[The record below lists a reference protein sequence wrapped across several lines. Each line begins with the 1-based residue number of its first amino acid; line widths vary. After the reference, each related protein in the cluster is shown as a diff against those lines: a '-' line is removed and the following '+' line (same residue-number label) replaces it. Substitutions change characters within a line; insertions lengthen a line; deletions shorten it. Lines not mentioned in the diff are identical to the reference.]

1 MATIEKRGNL
11 QWRAKIRRKGYPPQG
26 ATFATKGA
34 ADAWARQ
41 IETEMDKGVF
51 VSRLEAER
59 TTLAEALDR
68 YEQEVTPAKK
78 GWKQESYRIGLWR
91 KHPLSARSLASIRSS
106 DLAQWRDERLKH
118 GYSPITVRNDV
129 NLISHVFTIA
139 IKRRGN
145 GGGFWLKQAVFKGR
159 AILVSRRAQSGVHAG
174 AGVIR
179 QWF

>member
-68 YEQEVTPAKK
+68 YEQEVSPAKK

-91 KHPLSARSLASIRSS
+91 RHPLSARSLASIRSS
-106 DLAQWRDERLKH
+106 DLARHQCAGLRCAPVTTWRLATTPDSLIKGGPLRS
-118 GYSPITVRNDV
+118 GWSPR
-129 NLISHVFTIA
+129 SF
-139 IKRRGN
+139 
-145 GGGFWLKQAVFKGR
+145 
-159 AILVSRRAQSGVHAG
+159 
-174 AGVIR
+174 
-179 QWF
+179 